1 MIMEKIKK
9 RRFKL
14 NNEGSTIVTVIVVAT
29 FLSILA
35 TIILY
40 LSGQNFMM
48 KETNR
53 GTVENF
59 YESETVLEE
68 IKMGLSEVAAK
79 AAEQAY
85 VDTMV
90 MFSVTSPFTR
100 YETFET
106 KFFENLEKEW
116 NKKLTENP
124 GVTLT
129 YADVL
134 NNMVPADY
142 AGDFSLAAG
151 CDGSL
156 DMSEASLGYVYLRG
170 LQVTYTGDK
179 GYYTRIDTDFVFT
192 VPIMNWGVSESYK
205 TLTEEHG
212 TEEVDVRN
220 SYDIADY
227 VNYINWVKSGT

>member
-1 MIMEKIKK
+1 MNMIKTFIKRLK
-9 RRFKL
+9 V
-14 NNEGSTIVTVIVVAT
+14 NNSGSTIVTVIVVAT

-59 YESETVLEE
+59 YQSETVLEE
-68 IKMGLSEVAAK
+68 VKMGLCEVAAK
-79 AAEQAY
+79 AAEDAY
-85 VDTMV
+85 VQTMV

-116 NKKLTENP
+116 DKKLTETP
-124 GVTLT
+124 GITLT
-129 YADVL
+129 YADLL
-134 NNMVPADY
+134 NNMVPTDY
-142 AGDFSLAAG
+142 AGTFSLAPG

-156 DMSEASLGYVYLRG
+156 DMSEASSGYVYLRG
-170 LQVTYTGDK
+170 LQVSYTGSQ
-179 GYYTRIDTDFVFT
+179 GYYTRIETDFVFT
-192 VPIMNWGVSESYK
+192 VPVMNWGVSESYK

-212 TEEVDVRN
+212 TEEVDKRN
-220 SYDIADY
+220 SYDISDY
-227 VNYINWVKSGT
+227 VNYINWVKSGN